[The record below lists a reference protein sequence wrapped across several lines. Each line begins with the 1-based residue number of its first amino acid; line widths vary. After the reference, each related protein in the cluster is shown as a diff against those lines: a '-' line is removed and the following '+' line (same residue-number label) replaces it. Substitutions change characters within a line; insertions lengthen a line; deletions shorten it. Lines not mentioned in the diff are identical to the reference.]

1 MLNRV
6 TGWGGS
12 VKGEL
17 SLLFNSMGKAVISKE
32 LLELV
37 ERIGE
42 CKGFIVF
49 C

>member
-1 MLNRV
+1 MLQRV

-17 SLLFNSMGKAVISKE
+17 SLLFSNMGKSVVSKE

-42 CKGFIVF
+42 CKGT
-49 C
+49 